1 MKRCLP
7 FLLIVAFAAAAA
19 ADILLLKGEENTFSF
34 YGFAKLDAAYQD
46 HAMNHLVAARYP
58 LPETPAND
66 NDSTNF
72 TAMNSRF
79 GFKWTGGALA
89 SGARIG
95 GGFEF
100 DLFDTTTRN
109 QMKFRTRLAF
119 LELKGEKYSLIAGQ
133 HWDLFGAGLPR
144 SLITNGFYWE
154 TGNTGFRRA
163 QVRYTRFMGD
173 AHELAVMV
181 GDPSTEGAIY
191 NNMPVFEARY
201 AFKWGPGK
209 KSVVGMFGA
218 YSEEEL
224 EGQSVPIEGFGL
236 DLSVALTPTF
246 TLLAEASYG
255 SNLKIFLSRAGT
267 FKDTIGDY
275 RAQDTLAGYLE
286 LIYAAGALDLYAGY
300 AAELFDDP
308 VPVNT
313 LGDSDA
319 LFAGIVHRLG
329 KGVSYGLE
337 LTRFT
342 GDYEGQKKATANQA
356 TVSIAYT
363 F

>member
-1 MKRCLP
+1 MRRCLP
-7 FLLIVAFAAAAA
+7 LLLVLALAPAAG
-19 ADILLLKGEENTFSF
+19 ADIVILKGEENTFSF
-34 YGFAKLDAAYQD
+34 YGFAKADAAYQD
-46 HAMNHLVAARYP
+46 HIMNNTVAARYP
-58 LPETPAND
+58 KPDTPEFD
-66 NDSTNF
+66 DDSVNF

-79 GFKWTGGALA
+79 GFKWSGPALA
-89 SGARIG
+89 SGTRVS

-100 DLFDTTTRN
+100 DLFDPTTRN

-119 LELKGEKYSLIAGQ
+119 LELKGAKYSLIAGQ

-163 QVRYTRFMGD
+163 QLRYTRSFGD

-181 GDPSTEGAIY
+181 GDPSTDSAIY

-201 AFKWGPGK
+201 AFKWGPGR
-209 KSVVGMFGA
+209 KSVLGVYGA
-218 YSEEEL
+218 WCEEEVEGQTVPL
-224 EGQSVPIEGFGL
+224 EGIGA
-236 DLSVALTPTF
+236 DLTLPLTPSL
-246 TLLAEASYG
+246 TLLTEVSRG
-255 SNLKIFLSRAGT
+255 SNLKIFLGRSAYYKDAAGA
-267 FKDTIGDY
+267 Y
-275 RAQDTLAGYLE
+275 RDQESTAGWLE
-286 LIYAAGALDLYAGY
+286 LYYAGKALDLYAGY
-300 AAELFDDP
+300 SAELFDDP
-308 VPVNT
+308 VPAGT

-319 LFAGIVHRLG
+319 LFAGIIHKLG

-342 GDYEGQKKATANQA
+342 GDYEGMDKAAAHQVTASV
-356 TVSIAYT
+356 TYT